1 MIIRNVKALVAVSC
15 IFVAQTSWANLV
27 EYTQDFESLN
37 AADGASLTN
46 DGWLVFGNVFDGSG
60 NYKFGYG
67 PFGAPNGGSGFS
79 AIDSG
84 QGGAAQGSQQLS
96 IYNDYNCCALG
107 GNPTDDEGHGNG
119 TDIVEQ
125 TIGTG
130 DIGSLW
136 TFAFDAKE
144 GNIAGSSTAAAFI
157 KVLDSTTFETLAFL
171 TFDTT
176 NIGTSW
182 SGGSIDI
189 NIDAAW
195 DGDLL
200 QFGFLS
206 TASNFEGSG
215 VFYDNV
221 SLTLVPIPA
230 AAWLFASGLGLLGW
244 VRRRASRPA

>member
-107 GNPTDDEGHGNG
+107 GNPTDDEGH
-119 TDIVEQ
+119 
-125 TIGTG
+125 
-130 DIGSLW
+130 LCP
-136 TFAFDAKE
+136 
-144 GNIAGSSTAAAFI
+144 
-157 KVLDSTTFETLAFL
+157 
-171 TFDTT
+171 
-176 NIGTSW
+176 
-182 SGGSIDI
+182 GGQP
-189 NIDAAW
+189 N
-195 DGDLL
+195 
-200 QFGFLS
+200 
-206 TASNFEGSG
+206 
-215 VFYDNV
+215 
-221 SLTLVPIPA
+221 
-230 AAWLFASGLGLLGW
+230 
-244 VRRRASRPA
+244 RR

>member
-1 MIIRNVKALVAVSC
+1 MKDI
-15 IFVAQTSWANLV
+15 
-27 EYTQDFESLN
+27 
-37 AADGASLTN
+37 
-46 DGWLVFGNVFDGSG
+46 
-60 NYKFGYG
+60 
-67 PFGAPNGGSGFS
+67 
-79 AIDSG
+79 
-84 QGGAAQGSQQLS
+84 
-96 IYNDYNCCALG
+96 CALG

-119 TDIVEQ
+119 TDIVESLVFQEQ